1 MKLAPEM
8 INKDSGILECTYPLR
23 NELGFKSRNIR
34 NVGSR
39 IWRHV
44 PSELKESTSPNKFR
58 FKIKTWKPE
67 NYPCK
72 LVKYTFR
79 ELVTYKLLNQYML
92 IKTVIYVSFFFC
104 LFDLL
109 GFFFCLFL
117 FAFCLFCLFL
127 IFYLRVSL
135 KLT

>member
-1 MKLAPEM
+1 MQKTVIVIDSNYSNLQELLIEIFKVKMKLAPEI
-8 INKDSGILECTYPLR
+8 INKDSSILECTYPLR

-79 ELVTYKLLNQYML
+79 EPVTYKLLN
-92 IKTVIYVSFFFC
+92 
-104 LFDLL
+104 
-109 GFFFCLFL
+109 
-117 FAFCLFCLFL
+117 
-127 IFYLRVSL
+127 
-135 KLT
+135 